1 MSTSSLTPEELRA
14 AAEVHSELGP
24 GYQDA
29 VVESFMAKVD
39 REIDARVDARL
50 AEMGR
55 GRRGARPARDNTFA
69 LAVLSLVFGI
79 PISAIVLGHGANMV
93 DLTALMVVWFAIVA
107 INVANGLHNTRS
119 RGR

>member
-1 MSTSSLTPEELRA
+1 
-14 AAEVHSELGP
+14 
-24 GYQDA
+24 
-29 VVESFMAKVD
+29 MAKVD

-55 GRRGARPARDNTFA
+55 GRRGAARPARDNTFA
-69 LAVLSLVFGI
+69 LAVLSLLFGI
-79 PISAIVLGHGANMV
+79 PISAIVLGHGANMP
-93 DLTALMVVWFAIVA
+93 DLTGLIVVWFAIVA